1 MKIGIPQALLY
12 YWYGEYWKNFWQSC
26 GCETIVSP
34 TTEYKIIAKG
44 LAVALDELCLP
55 IKIFL
60 GHVAWLGMQADIDW
74 IMIPQLIKV
83 ESDAYICPK
92 FIALPDLVRHT
103 LPELTEKLL
112 VVTVGPKKI
121 DMQTSLKKAAEKL
134 GLITHPQDSQLPVK
148 GVRTAVSLDEDQL
161 TLGILGHPYCLYDP
175 YFNLDLFKH
184 LSNNGINYL
193 TPEMIPPENYGK
205 GAQQL
210 NKDLFWTLG
219 KAQFDA
225 LDWMLNEKSVIGFIH
240 VTPFA
245 CGPEAIV
252 GDLLKRRIRMAGKPY
267 LELNYEEHSG
277 EAGLITR
284 LEAFVDLVKYKN
296 RAC

>member
-12 YWYGEYWKNFWQSC
+12 YWYGKYWENFWQTC
-26 GCETIVSP
+26 GCETSTSP
-34 TTEYKIIAKG
+34 TTEHKIIAKG
-44 LAVALDELCLP
+44 IAVALDELCLP
-55 IKIFL
+55 VKIFL
-60 GHVAWLGMQADIDW
+60 GHVAWLGSQVDW

-83 ESDAYICPK
+83 EAGAYICPK
-92 FIALPDLVRHT
+92 FMALPDLVRHT

-112 VVTVGPKKI
+112 VVKVGPTKI
-121 DMQTSLKKAAEKL
+121 DMHISLAKAAVKL
-134 GLITHPQDSQLPVK
+134 GLNPKKNHLAAREVK
-148 GVRTAVSLDEDQL
+148 AAFSVSKNQIKIGL
-161 TLGILGHPYCLYDP
+161 LGHPYCLYDP
-175 YFNLDLFKH
+175 YFNLDLLKH
-184 LSNNGINYL
+184 LENNEINYL
-193 TPEMIPPENYGK
+193 TPEMMPSENYGN
-205 GAQQL
+205 GTRQL

-219 KAQFDA
+219 RAQFDA
-225 LDWMLNEKSVIGFIH
+225 LEWMLNEQEVIGFIH

-284 LEAFVDLVKYKN
+284 LEAFIDLVKYKN